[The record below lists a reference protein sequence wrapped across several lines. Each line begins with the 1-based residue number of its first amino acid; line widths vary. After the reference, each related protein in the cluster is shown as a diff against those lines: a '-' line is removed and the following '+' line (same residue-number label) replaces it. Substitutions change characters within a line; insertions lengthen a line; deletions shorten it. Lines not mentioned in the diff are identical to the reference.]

1 MDRAASQMIRALLQL
16 NGTRGLNGLLAILD
30 STFERVDSMEIW
42 ETGGTLLNESRQEYK
57 VLTYREIFMLL
68 LPSKICIFFRKG

>member
-16 NGTRGLNGLLAILD
+16 NGTSGLNGLLAILD
-30 STFERVDSMEIW
+30 STFESVDSMEIW